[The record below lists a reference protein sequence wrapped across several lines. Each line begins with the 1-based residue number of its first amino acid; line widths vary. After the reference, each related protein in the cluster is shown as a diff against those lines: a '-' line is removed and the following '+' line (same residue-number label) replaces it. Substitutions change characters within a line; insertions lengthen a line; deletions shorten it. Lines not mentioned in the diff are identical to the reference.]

1 MIPHVLPIGLSATWS
16 YIHSPSLILHS
27 PFTHTEL
34 ARIYVTPA
42 PRYRSLT
49 QVFPINNLLY
59 VGLPGFATDTYTLRE
74 HLRFRVNMYRMKEE
88 REITPKTFAHLLSS
102 TLYEK
107 RWVRGRSR

>member
-1 MIPHVLPIGLSATWS
+1 MLPRGSTSHVSSTGLSATRS
-16 YIHSPSLILHS
+16 YIHSPCTSRTSHSLSLS
-27 PFTHTEL
+27 L
-34 ARIYVTPA
+34 TPA
-42 PRYRSLT
+42 
-49 QVFPINNLLY
+49 QVFPINNQLY

-107 RWVRGRSR
+107 R